1 MQVSDLKWEIHI
13 MRILIVE
20 DEVRLAEAL
29 GEIMKAQRYTTDIVY
44 DGEAAFD
51 NAMSGIYDCIILDV
65 MIPKMDGFE
74 VVRRLRAEK
83 NTTPV
88 IMLTA
93 KDDTVDKIKGLDAGA
108 DDYLT
113 KPFIPGELLARV
125 RAISRRQGE
134 VVMDELEY
142 EDLVLSLSNYTLEG
156 NGKSLPLGP
165 KEFEIMRLLMSA
177 PNVIVPKE
185 DFIVKV
191 WGAESD
197 AEDNNVEVYIS
208 FLRKKLKHLNSRVS
222 ITTVRKIGYRLEV
235 SA

>member
-1 MQVSDLKWEIHI
+1 

-20 DEVRLAEAL
+20 DEVRLAEVL
-29 GEIMKAQRYTTDIVY
+29 GEIMKTQRYTADIVY
-44 DGEAAFD
+44 DGESAFD
-51 NAMSGIYDCIILDV
+51 YAMSGIYDCIILDV

-74 VVRRLRAEK
+74 VVRRMRAEK

-93 KDDTVDKIKGLDAGA
+93 KDDTGDKIKGLDAGA

-134 VVMDELEY
+134 VVMDELKY
-142 EDLVLSLSNYTLEG
+142 EDLTLSLSNYTLSSNE
-156 NGKSLPLGP
+156 KSLPLGP
-165 KEFEIMRLLMSA
+165 KEFEVMRLLMTA

-185 DFIVKV
+185 NIIVKV

-208 FLRKKLKHLNSRVS
+208 FLRKKLKHLGSRVS
-222 ITTVRKIGYRLEV
+222 IVTVRKIGYHLEV
-235 SA
+235 CG

>member
-1 MQVSDLKWEIHI
+1 M
-13 MRILIVE
+13 
-20 DEVRLAEAL
+20 
-29 GEIMKAQRYTTDIVY
+29 
-44 DGEAAFD
+44 
-51 NAMSGIYDCIILDV
+51 
-65 MIPKMDGFE
+65 
-74 VVRRLRAEK
+74 RAEK

-191 WGAESD
+191 WGAE
-197 AEDNNVEVYIS
+197 DNNVEVYIS

>member
-1 MQVSDLKWEIHI
+1 

-29 GEIMKAQRYTTDIVY
+29 GEILKNERYVADIVY
-44 DGEAAFD
+44 DGESAYD

-65 MIPKMDGFE
+65 MIPKIDGFE
-74 VVRRLRAEK
+74 VVRRMRAEK

-93 KDDTVDKIKGLDAGA
+93 KDDTTDKIKGLDAGA

-113 KPFIPGELLARV
+113 KPFIPGELLARI

-134 VVMDELEY
+134 VVMDELTY
-142 EDLVLSLSNYTLEG
+142 EDLTLSLSNYTLAAGER
-156 NGKSLPLGP
+156 SIPLGP
-165 KEFEIMRLLMSA
+165 KEFEILRLLMSA
-177 PNVIVPKE
+177 PGVIVPKE

-222 ITTVRKIGYRLEV
+222 ITTIRKIGYRLEV
-235 SA
+235 AEQSAE

>member
-1 MQVSDLKWEIHI
+1 MK
-13 MRILIVE
+13 IL
-20 DEVRLAEAL
+20 LAEDTADL
-29 GEIMKAQRYTTDIVY
+29 NRAICAVLSHEGHEMVPAY
-44 DGEAAFD
+44 DGEEAVTYLMRDSF
-51 NAMSGIYDCIILDV
+51 DCIVLDIMMPKKNGIEVLKDLRENGIL
-65 MIPKMDGFE
+65 
-74 VVRRLRAEK
+74 
-83 NTTPV
+83 TPV
-88 IMLTA
+88 LLLTA
-93 KDDTVDKIKGLDAGA
+93 KAEVDDRVNGLDAGA

-134 VVMDELEY
+134 VVMDELEF

-208 FLRKKLKHLNSRVS
+208 FLRKKLKHLTSRVS

>member
-1 MQVSDLKWEIHI
+1 

-44 DGEAAFD
+44 DGESAFD
-51 NAMSGIYDCIILDV
+51 NAMTGIYDCIILDV

-74 VVRRLRAEK
+74 VVRRMRAEK

-93 KDDTVDKIKGLDAGA
+93 KDDTTDKIKGLDAGA

-134 VVMDELEY
+134 VVMDELEF
-142 EDLVLSLSNYTLEG
+142 EDLKLSLSNYTLEG
-156 NGKSLPLGP
+156 GGKSLSLGP

-208 FLRKKLKHLNSRVS
+208 FLRKKLKHLGSRAS
-222 ITTVRKIGYRLEV
+222 IATIRKIGYRLEV

>member
-29 GEIMKAQRYTTDIVY
+29 GEIMKAQRYATDIVY

-74 VVRRLRAEK
+74 VVRRMRAEK

-177 PNVIVPKE
+177 PNVPKE